1 MHTRPDF
8 RGALHAAP
16 RTGVALKRLARCFR
30 LLLAASVALAP
41 GWSIGAADP
50 AKVLRVA
57 SPDIDTL
64 DPQQYNDN
72 PSFEVLVAIFEP
84 AYEWDYLA
92 SPPKL
97 SPLTAAGPIEYADD
111 GKRWTIRIKP
121 GIFFTDDPAFKGKR
135 RELVAEDYVYSYKRW
150 LDPNGRRGGAPIIT
164 DLIVGARAIVDAARK
179 TGKFD
184 YDRPI
189 EGLRALDRYTL
200 EIRLSEQNYPN
211 ILDMIGFVGAAARE
225 VVDSAGGDIRT
236 RAVGTGPYRLREWK
250 RGSRI
255 ILDANPAYRGL
266 PFPASDNPAHRALVR
281 SMQGKTFPRAG
292 VIDISIIDEDLTRLL
307 QFEQGGIDH
316 AVVRADIASR
326 LLFDGKVKPEYA
338 ARGITRH
345 LHTEPYLFSFRFNI
359 KDPVLGGLGKDRVA
373 LRRAIAL
380 AVDLDSLVKVVYA
393 GQALPANQ
401 IVPPGVGGHDPSLP
415 PRPPPDPA
423 GAKAL
428 LDRFGYDKR
437 DAEHYRLTPQGK
449 PLTVTM
455 TLRSGAL
462 SREIQTLW
470 KKNMDAIGLRTDF
483 HVTPFQ
489 DAIKE
494 LEKGQFQIYFGGFGG
509 SPSGYPELFQLYSKQ
524 PQRINISQFKLDE
537 YDRAAEQFLRSATDE
552 QQIAAARRMNE
563 LTRTY
568 APMIPAIFRFQNDFV
583 ASWVEGF
590 APPVFSTYWKYLD
603 IDLDRRRA
611 GR

>member
-1 MHTRPDF
+1 
-8 RGALHAAP
+8 
-16 RTGVALKRLARCFR
+16 VKRLARCFR

-50 AKVLRVA
+50 AKVLRIA

-92 SPPKL
+92 SPPRL

-164 DLIVGARAIVDAARK
+164 DLIVGARPVIDAAKK

-200 EIRLSEQNYPN
+200 QLELTEQNYPN
-211 ILDMIGFVGAAARE
+211 IQDMIGFAGAAARE
-225 VVDSAGGDIRT
+225 VVEAAGVDIRT

-255 ILDANPAYRGL
+255 VLEANPAYRDAR
-266 PFPASDNPAHRALVR
+266 FPESKDPAHAAMMK
-281 SMQGKTFPRAG
+281 SMQGKTVPRAG
-292 VIDISIIDEDLTRLL
+292 VVEISIIDEDITRLL
-307 QFEQGGIDH
+307 QFEQGGLDY
-316 AVVRADIASR
+316 VVLRGDIATR
-326 LLFDGKVKPEYA
+326 LLSGDNVKPEYA
-338 ARGITRH
+338 ARGITRRAYP
-345 LHTEPYLFSFRFNI
+345 EPYLFSFQFNM
-359 KDPVLGGLGKDRVA
+359 KDPVLGGFGNDRIA
-373 LRRAIAL
+373 LRRAMAL
-380 AVDLDSLVKVVYA
+380 AVDLDGLVRIVYA

-401 IVPPGVGGHDPSLP
+401 IVPPGVAGHDPALP
-415 PRPPPDPA
+415 AQPSNDPA
-423 GAKAL
+423 AAKAL
-428 LDRFGYDKR
+428 LDRFGYDKL
-437 DAEHYRLTPQGK
+437 DPTGYRKAPDGK
-449 PLTVTM
+449 PLTLTM
-455 TLRSGAL
+455 TLRSGAI

-470 KKNMDAIGLRTDF
+470 KKNMDAIGLRMDF
-483 HVTPFQ
+483 HITPFQ

-509 SPSGYPELFQLYSKQ
+509 SPSGYPELLQLYSKQ

-537 YDRAAEQFLRSATDE
+537 YDRAAEQFLRGATTVE
-552 QQIAAARRMNE
+552 QLAAAHKMNE
-563 LTRTY
+563 LARTY
-568 APMIPAIFRFQNDFV
+568 MPLLPAIFRLESDFV
-583 ASWVEGF
+583 RPWVQGF
-590 APPVFSTYWKYLD
+590 SPPVFSTYWKYLD
-603 IDLDRRRA
+603 IDLEQRRQA
-611 GR
+611 IK